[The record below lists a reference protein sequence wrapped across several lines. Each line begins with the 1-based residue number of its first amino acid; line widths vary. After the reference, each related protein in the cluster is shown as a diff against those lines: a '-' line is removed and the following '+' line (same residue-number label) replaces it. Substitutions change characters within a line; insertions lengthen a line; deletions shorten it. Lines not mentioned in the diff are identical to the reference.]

1 MRGEKCTPTL
11 TQNTR
16 TPVAGANRL
25 WIHLNFIKVNL
36 IHAESLLRAST
47 PNRSVAGPELAVQD
61 AAIGLINNGSAA
73 QFLEILFEPGC
84 DITKKEGSVKQGEK
98 MGTKVK
104 EANE

>member
-25 WIHLNFIKVNL
+25 WNHLNFIKVNL
-36 IHAESLLRAST
+36 IHAESLLRAGT

-61 AAIGLINNGSAA
+61 AAIGLINNGSVA
-73 QFLEILFEPGC
+73 QFFWKSFLNQGVILQ
-84 DITKKEGSVKQGEK
+84 KK
-98 MGTKVK
+98 KVALNRGK
-104 EANE
+104 KWERK